1 MLGAQRRGAA
11 DKAPPHPP
19 APATLAPMQA
29 ASSADVKWHTPDL
42 EAWAM
47 APPSSC
53 WVTSSPVT
61 VFTTSGPVMNMY
73 DVSSTM
79 NTKSV
84 MAGEYTA
91 PPAQGPMITL
101 IWGTT
106 PDDCTLR

>member
-1 MLGAQRRGAA
+1 MTSSSTALSS
-11 DKAPPHPP
+11 PPVNW
-19 APATLAPMQA
+19 Q
-29 ASSADVKWHTPDL
+29 TPDL
-42 EAWAM
+42 LAWAS

-84 MAGEYTA
+84 MTGEYTD
-91 PPAQGPMITL
+91 PPAHGPMMTL
-101 IWGTT
+101 IWGVT
-106 PDDCTLR
+106 PLALTLR